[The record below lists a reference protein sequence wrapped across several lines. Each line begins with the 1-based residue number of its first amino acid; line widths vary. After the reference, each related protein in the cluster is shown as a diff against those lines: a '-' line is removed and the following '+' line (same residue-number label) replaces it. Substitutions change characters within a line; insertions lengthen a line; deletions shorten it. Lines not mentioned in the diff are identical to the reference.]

1 MSKRDYVKQTFY
13 DSTGI
18 IQNEDI
24 EVEFREEEIDIIA
37 DLLSGKKVNDEPYD
51 PKIDKIFEL
60 HVLELKELMKEK
72 NTPLIIKKRWPFG
85 KKFAVAITHDADRIS
100 VDKEH
105 FNKVK
110 DRFTEETIK
119 DFLSG
124 KKDPYWNIENMAEIE
139 KEFGFKSSFYLLL
152 SDYRIDEKLQV
163 LKKLKEEGWEIGL
176 HGGFDTHNNKNELL
190 KQLKLFNDYFGNKPD
205 GIRQH
210 YLKFDPENTWEI
222 MNGLDLKYDTT
233 WGYNESPGFKAGIS
247 TPFHP
252 PSSDWICFNI
262 LEIPLILMDTSLW
275 GYMNLEEEQGL
286 ELIKDII
293 NTVQKTG
300 GLFTILWHQEA
311 LLMKKGRI
319 YRRILEMLSKQ
330 ECFVGSGFLINKWW
344 TGRNNVIVNTK
355 KQGNEWIY
363 SIKNPPESLVI
374 EVHYK
379 NSENIKIKGNG
390 TINKKTNTI
399 VEIEVMENCEIIVRE

>member
-1 MSKRDYVKQTFY
+1 MKKIDYVKQIFY

-24 EVEFREEEIDIIA
+24 EVEFRDEEIDIIA
-37 DLLSGKKVNDEPYD
+37 DLLSGKKVNDEPNN
-51 PKIDKIFEL
+51 PKIDRIFESYL
-60 HVLELKELMKEK
+60 LKLKKSMEK
-72 NTPLIIKKRWPFG
+72 KNIPILIKKKWPSG
-85 KKFAVAITHDADRIS
+85 KRFAVAITHDADRIS

-110 DRFTEETIK
+110 DRFTEEIIEEFR
-119 DFLSG
+119 DG
-124 KKDPYWNIENMAEIE
+124 IKDPYWNVEEMAKIE

-152 SDYRIDEKLQV
+152 SEYQIDQKLQTFKI
-163 LKKLKEEGWEIGL
+163 LMNEGWEIGL

-190 KQLKLFNDYFGNKPD
+190 KQIELFSKYFGNKPK

-210 YLKFDPENTWEI
+210 YLEFDPENTWRI
-222 MNGLDLKYDTT
+222 MNDLKLKYDTT
-233 WGYNESPGFKAGIS
+233 WGFNKNPGFKAGIS
-247 TPFHP
+247 LPFYP
-252 PSSDWICFNI
+252 PDFEWEYFDI

-275 GYMNLEEEQGL
+275 GYMDLDEEQGL
-286 ELIKDII
+286 ELTRNIIGIIK
-293 NTVQKTG
+293 KTE

-311 LLMKKGRI
+311 LMMKRGRI
-319 YRRILEMLSKQ
+319 YREILKMLSNE
-330 ECFVGSGFLINKWW
+330 ECFVESGLAIHEWW
-344 TGRNNVIVNTK
+344 TSRKNTTTK
-355 KQGNEWIY
+355 AEKQGNEWIY
-363 SIKNPPESLVI
+363 SIRNPPESLVV

-379 NSENIKIKGNG
+379 NSENIKIKGKG